1 MSWRYRAVLLAT
13 AMSVGGCVY
22 FNTFFLANKAYNEAE
37 EQRIRAH
44 QEVAVGGAAQKYD
57 EAIKKASK
65 VLQNH
70 PKSKYADDALLM
82 IGKSFY
88 YTGQYSRGRE
98 KFIELTGVFRDS
110 KLVPEARFYMGM
122 CEYYL
127 GNTDQAKVMLR
138 DMADNGK
145 DKSLR
150 RRALFMLARIPFEEE
165 EYVEALP
172 RLGEYLER
180 HSGSELRIRA
190 DSMVAACYWETEQ
203 YDSARVAYKEL
214 AKRGDDLDFKFAA
227 LYRYSEAAYHL
238 DDFESGMKEFRD
250 LAKDDRWYQHKGI
263 LEYQIAMGLWSVDS
277 VDAALEIFR
286 EIPISY
292 QRTEAAARSLF
303 AMGEIYQIE
312 TDSLYQAQSYFK
324 EIAKVWTADRE
335 FAAAAVERS
344 REIGQL
350 LALQGDLSTSDS
362 SQFAESHFLLG
373 ELYLR
378 QLENPDSALEEF
390 RLVVDDF
397 SESDY
402 APVAMLNLAEVVMA
416 RDADTALAREI
427 WGTLVERYPG
437 GEAAIWARRKLG
449 LPPPENIAQSDILL
463 IYGAETMLLEADNP
477 DSALKLYEVLIREF
491 PESKHLPRAEFARA
505 WIIDNHFPRED
516 STVYFAYQ
524 HIVSTY
530 PNTEYAQA
538 ASRRL
543 NPQARN
549 ARSIGTDRVVASSDT
564 LYTDTA
570 AIKTTIA
577 EMADTIRTA
586 PVPIEEGIFEYV
598 PIPDWNWPSALTVTF
613 KIHINDQGEV
623 DNDLELIGG
632 SGFQEVDEKAKIA
645 MLQTRFNPITLDA
658 FLTLTRE
665 WYKYEFLVPPP
676 GQSKDQW
683 QQQLDQNSQDDLFGD
698 DPFNQ

>member
-1 MSWRYRAVLLAT
+1 MSWCYRAALLVIAMT
-13 AMSVGGCVY
+13 ASGCVY
-22 FNTFFLANKAYNEAE
+22 YNTFFLANKAYDEAE
-37 EQRIRAH
+37 EMRIRAN

-70 PKSKYADDALLM
+70 PKSKYADDALMM

-127 GNTDQAKVMLR
+127 GNADKAEVMLR
-138 DMADNGK
+138 DMAENGK

-172 RLGEYLER
+172 RLNEYVAQY
-180 HSGSELRIRA
+180 SGSELRVRA
-190 DSMVAACYWETEQ
+190 DSMIAACYWETKQ

-214 AKRGDDLDFKFAA
+214 SKHGDDLDFKFAA
-227 LYRYSEAAYHL
+227 LYRYSESAYHL
-238 DDFESGMKEFRD
+238 DQFELGIKEFRG
-250 LAKDDRWYQHKGI
+250 LSKDDRWYQQKGI

-277 VDAALEIFR
+277 VAEALEIFR
-286 EIPISY
+286 RIPEDH

-303 AMGEIYQIE
+303 AMGEIYQVE
-312 TDSLYQAQSYFK
+312 TDSLLEAQSYFK

-416 RDADTALAREI
+416 RDADTALAHEI
-427 WGTLVERYPG
+427 WGVLVERYPG

-449 LPPPENIAQSDILL
+449 LPPPEDIAQSDILL
-463 IYGAETMLLEADNP
+463 IYGAENMLLEADNP
-477 DSALKLYEVLIREF
+477 DSALKLYELLIRKF

-516 STVYFAYQ
+516 STVYLAYQ
-524 HIVSTY
+524 HVVSTY

-549 ARSIGTDRVVASSDT
+549 ARTIGTAQVATPTDT

-570 AIKTTIA
+570 ALKTTIA
-577 EMADTIRTA
+577 ELSDTIRTA
-586 PVPIEEGIFEYV
+586 PIPLEEGTFEYV

-645 MLQTRFNPITLDA
+645 MLQTRFDPVKLDA

-665 WYKYEFLVPPP
+665 WYKYEFLIPPP
-676 GQSKDQW
+676 GQSKAQW
-683 QQQLDQNSQDDLFGD
+683 QRELNQTTQDDLFGD